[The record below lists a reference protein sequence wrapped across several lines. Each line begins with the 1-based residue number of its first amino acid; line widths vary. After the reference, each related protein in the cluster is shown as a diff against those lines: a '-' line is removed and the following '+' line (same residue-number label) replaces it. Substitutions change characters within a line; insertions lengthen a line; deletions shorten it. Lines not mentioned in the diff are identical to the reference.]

1 MAVPVVLGGVGQ
13 GHRRGVGADRG
24 VDVAGTTS
32 FFIQKRIHPSMN
44 SPATLADK
52 IERLPPELRDRLGVF
67 VDELLTLVP
76 ERGPSRRRPRL
87 GWAGGL
93 SESRDAGTSVELQ
106 HRALEWR
113 Q

>member
-1 MAVPVVLGGVGQ
+1 
-13 GHRRGVGADRG
+13 
-24 VDVAGTTS
+24 
-32 FFIQKRIHPSMN
+32 MN

-52 IERLPPELRDRLGVF
+52 IERLPPELRDRLGAF

-76 ERGPSRRRPRL
+76 ESRPFRKRPRL

-93 SESRDAGTSVELQ
+93 AEIRDAGTSVELQ
-106 HRALEWR
+106 HKALDWR